1 MPAAG
6 RTSVIGN
13 WLWAELGAPPGQH
26 KRAAHPATSGFY
38 CAAAMQ
44 NDTIFGLHCLPFLF
58 MTSSASSLLDPHDFV
73 PAKPMPSTAA

>member
-1 MPAAG
+1 
-6 RTSVIGN
+6 
-13 WLWAELGAPPGQH
+13 
-26 KRAAHPATSGFY
+26 
-38 CAAAMQ
+38 MQ